1 MIILTHSDF
10 DGISAGIIGKVV
22 YPNAKVEY
30 CNYDDINE
38 KVLKYLGKNTI
49 MITDISVNE
58 EVAEKIEKNN
68 SEYND
73 CVLLFDHHKTAKWL
87 TKYNWVI
94 FADDKCGTKVF
105 YEWLLDYYMKIDL
118 HDKVERL
125 AKYVDLVTY
134 TNDYDLWF
142 HKYPM
147 SKKLNLLA
155 YEYGFDRFMDRFLD
169 NPDCTLTNT
178 EELILELAEERK
190 IKFIE
195 KQKENMKLYKDNQGK
210 TVAVFLSTQHAGE
223 VRDFINDDNIDYYLF
238 FSLASGI
245 ASLRTKGEVDC
256 SEIAKQFLGGGHA
269 KAAGFQFKFDLD
281 SFVKEFNLV
290 ERL

>member
-1 MIILTHSDF
+1 MIILTHSDL
-10 DGISAGIIGKVV
+10 DGVVSAIVGKVV
-22 YPNAKVEY
+22 YPNAKVEF

-38 KVLKYLGKNTI
+38 KVLEYLGKDVI
-49 MITDISVNE
+49 FITDISVNE
-58 EVAEKIEKNN
+58 EVAKKIEENN

-73 CVLLFDHHKTAKWL
+73 CTLLFDHHKTAKWL
-87 TKYNWVI
+87 TKYKWVT
-94 FADDKCGTKVF
+94 FADDKCGAKVF
-105 YEWLLDYYMKIDL
+105 FDWLLNYTLEIGL
-118 HDKVERL
+118 HRQAEEL
-125 AKYVDLVTY
+125 AKYINLVTY
-134 TNDYDLWF
+134 ANDYDLWF
-142 HKYPM
+142 HKYTM
-147 SKKLNLLA
+147 SKKLNMLA
-155 YEYGFDRFMDRFLD
+155 YEYGFERFMDRFL
-169 NPDCTLTNT
+169 NNSDCTLSRT

-195 KQKENMKLYKDNQGK
+195 KQKESMKLYKDNQDRN
-210 TVAVFLSTQHAGE
+210 VAVFLSTQHAGE
-223 VRDFINDDNIDYYLF
+223 VRDYINDDNIDYYLF
-238 FSLASGI
+238 FSLGSGI

>member
-1 MIILTHSDF
+1 LIILTHNDL
-10 DGISAGIIGKVV
+10 DGVSAAIVGKVV

-30 CNYDDINE
+30 CNYDNINE
-38 KVLKYLGKNTI
+38 KVLEYLGKDVI
-49 MITDISVNE
+49 FITDISVNE

-73 CVLLFDHHKTAKWL
+73 CALLFDHHKTAKWL
-87 TKYNWVI
+87 TKYKWVI
-94 FADDKCGTKVF
+94 FADDKCGAKVF
-105 YEWLLDYYMKIDL
+105 YEWLLDYYMKMDL

-125 AKYVDLVTY
+125 AKYIDLVTY
-134 TNDYDLWF
+134 TNDYDLWH

-169 NPDCTLTNT
+169 NPDCTLINT
-178 EELILELAEERK
+178 EELILKLAEERK

-238 FSLASGI
+238 FSLGSGI

-281 SFVKEFNLV
+281 SFVKNYNLI
-290 ERL
+290 ERI

>member
-73 CVLLFDHHKTAKWL
+73 CALLFDHHKTAKWL

-94 FADDKCGTKVF
+94 FADDKCGAKVF

-155 YEYGFDRFMDRFLD
+155 YEYGFDRFMNRFLD

-195 KQKENMKLYKDNQGK
+195 KQKESMKLYKDNQGK

-238 FSLASGI
+238 FSLGSGI

-281 SFVKEFNLV
+281 SFVKNYNLI
-290 ERL
+290 ERI

>member
-1 MIILTHSDF
+1 LIILTHSDF

-155 YEYGFDRFMDRFLD
+155 YEYGFDRFMNRFLD

-195 KQKENMKLYKDNQGK
+195 KQKESMKLYKDNQGK

-238 FSLASGI
+238 FSLGSGI

-256 SEIAKQFLGGGHA
+256 SEIAKQFLGGGHS
-269 KAAGFQFKFDLD
+269 KAAGFQFKFDSD
-281 SFVKEFNLV
+281 SFVKNFNLV
-290 ERL
+290 ERI

>member
-1 MIILTHSDF
+1 MIILTHSDY
-10 DGISAGIIGKVV
+10 DGISAGIVGKVV
-22 YPNAKVEY
+22 YPNAKVEF

-38 KVLKYLGKNTI
+38 KVLEYLGKDTI

-73 CVLLFDHHKTAKWL
+73 CALLFDHHKTAKWL
-87 TKYNWVI
+87 TKYNWVT
-94 FADDKCGTKVF
+94 FADDKCGAKVF
-105 YEWLLDYYMKIDL
+105 YEWLLNYCMELKLDWLSYEL
-118 HDKVERL
+118 T
-125 AKYVDLVTY
+125 KYVDLITY
-134 TNDYDLWF
+134 TQDYDLWY

-147 SKKLNLLA
+147 SKKLNMLA
-155 YEYGFDRFMDRFLD
+155 YEYGFERFMNRFLD
-169 NPDCTLTNT
+169 NPDCTLTKS

-190 IKFIE
+190 MKFIE
-195 KQKENMKLYKDNQGK
+195 EQKKNMKLYKDNQNK

-223 VRDFINDDNIDYYLF
+223 IRDFINDDNIDYYLF
-238 FSLASGI
+238 FSLNKDI

-256 SEIAKQFLGGGHA
+256 SEVAKKFGGGGHM

-281 SFVKEFNLV
+281 SFVRKYGLV